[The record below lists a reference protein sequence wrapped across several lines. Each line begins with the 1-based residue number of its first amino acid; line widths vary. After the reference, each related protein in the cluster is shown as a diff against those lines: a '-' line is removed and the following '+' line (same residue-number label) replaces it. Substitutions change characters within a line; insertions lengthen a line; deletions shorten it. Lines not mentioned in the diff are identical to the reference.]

1 MAEPNIT
8 FSSDPNP
15 SSVNQV
21 VTFTVVVDG
30 DDGPAA
36 SDMVTFLFEDSPI
49 EEEKTLDIDG
59 KAEMGY
65 SFTQAGVKFCVVYY
79 HGEKYQPA
87 FRYLVQIVQDDEL
100 TDTTT
105 TVNADPTS
113 SVANEVVTFHV
124 TVQSQNPAMD
134 PKPSGQVRLLIF
146 KGDAVYDGF
155 SVTLGDEGE
164 VNIVYFFNGP
174 GTYTVVAAYEG
185 DENYNASKDELEYE
199 VGESPYTFN
208 LTSNYNPSWY
218 GQMVTFTF
226 TVEPKASGNVSIY
239 IDETEHYVSV
249 VNGVA
254 TYQTATLTPGQHSVL
269 AIFYPAE
276 GGAFFVEPIIQT
288 VLYCCCCCSC

>member
-49 EEEKTLDIDG
+49 GEEKTLDNDG
-59 KAEMGY
+59 KAETEY
-65 SFTQAGVKFCVVYY
+65 SFTERGVKLCAVYY
-79 HGEKYQPA
+79 HGGTYQPA
-87 FRYLVQIVQDDEL
+87 SRYLVQIVQDDGL
-100 TDTTT
+100 TNTTT
-105 TVNADPTS
+105 TVSADPTS

-124 TVQSQNPAMD
+124 TVESHIPAMD
-134 PKPSGQVRLLIF
+134 PKPSGQVRLYIF

-164 VNIVYFFNGP
+164 VDIVYFFNGP

-185 DENYNASKDELEYE
+185 DENYNASKDELEYV

-226 TVEPKASGNVSIY
+226 TVEPEAFGNVSIY
-239 IDETEHYVSV
+239 IDETEHYVPV

-254 TYQTATLTPGQHSVL
+254 TYQTATLAPGQHSVV
-269 AIFYPAE
+269 AIFYPDE
-276 GGAFFVEPIIQT
+276 GGDFFIERVIQT
-288 VLYCCCCCSC
+288 VLYCCCSC